1 MGWTMGLQVQAVHW
15 REMPREGGTRMQLA
29 STVQPRTPLLPSL
42 SLSPAEALGAIGTSE
57 CVDFLKAY
65 EEDPV
70 VMLKESCQVALDCV
84 DYWNAFK
91 KDEGG
96 EGEAADAAA
105 AAPAGEV
112 SA

>member
-1 MGWTMGLQVQAVHW
+1 VEGCSRGLGHEETPWVCA
-15 REMPREGGTRMQLA
+15 L
-29 STVQPRTPLLPSL
+29 ST
-42 SLSPAEALGAIGTSE
+42 SPAHPTPPCARRSRRLPHTPARLSEALGAIGTSE

-65 EEDPV
+65 EQDPV

-91 KDEGG
+91 KEDGD
-96 EGEAADAAA
+96 EAAAGAADGA
-105 AAPAGEV
+105 AAPVGEV